1 MTTSTTPKRFV
12 GLAAFLLACC
22 LMFVACAQTL
32 RFGPSDV
39 VPAAKGQVSI
49 SRDKNNNYHM
59 DLRVFHLAD
68 PGRLQPPRQLYIVW
82 MESANNEVKNIGQLT
97 TGNSMLSKT
106 MKSVLHTVS
115 AVKPSRIYITAEDD
129 GSLQYPMGTNVLST
143 SYN

>member
-1 MTTSTTPKRFV
+1 
-12 GLAAFLLACC
+12 
-22 LMFVACAQTL
+22 
-32 RFGPSDV
+32 
-39 VPAAKGQVSI
+39 
-49 SRDKNNNYHM
+49 M